1 MNWLA
6 MLLAYAGA
14 IITGIGKHAGDD
26 INTDDYGMNQTDRD
40 LIAYLKKQVKKG
52 NMSEEEA
59 IEYLRKKESPVG
71 CTAFHNFS
79 GSWAPFF
86 LRYSMASSSDI
97 LPFLTCFFK

>member
-26 INTDDYGMNQTDRD
+26 INTDDYGMNQTD
-40 LIAYLKKQVKKG
+40 
-52 NMSEEEA
+52 
-59 IEYLRKKESPVG
+59 
-71 CTAFHNFS
+71 
-79 GSWAPFF
+79 
-86 LRYSMASSSDI
+86 I